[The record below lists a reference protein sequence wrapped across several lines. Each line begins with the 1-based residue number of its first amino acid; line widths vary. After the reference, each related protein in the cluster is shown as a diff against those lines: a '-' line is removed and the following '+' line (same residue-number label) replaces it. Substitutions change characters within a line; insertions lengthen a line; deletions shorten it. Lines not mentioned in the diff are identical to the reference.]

1 MLMVPSKTLLILI
14 ALQVLII
21 SSPILG
27 VIIST
32 LGVLEH
38 SQREKVIPLSDINK
52 IDNGIDR

>member
-1 MLMVPSKTLLILI
+1 MVPSKTLLILI

-21 SSPILG
+21 SCPILG